1 MFIFELMLISKVKKK
16 NINVENQTAK
26 LLEKMAMIL
35 FIMDIKR
42 NIRFIIRKIDL
53 YLCMI
58 KRYLYN
64 TGYISSLV
72 HNQ

>member
-16 NINVENQTAK
+16 NINVENQTVK
-26 LLEKMAMIL
+26 LLEKMAMI